1 MKRKSKKGLKYR
13 GNRTQ
18 GYGIHKKHRG
28 GGSRGGRGYAGS
40 KKHKRIGY
48 LKFEPEHY
56 DRKGFTPMSKKQG
69 RNIKAINVSE
79 LSKIIG
85 KDSKEIDLIKMK
97 IHKLLGSGSALGL
110 KGINVIVDKASNRA
124 VEKITE
130 VGGTV
135 SIRAKKAP
143 KAEAKPQKEAKK

>member
-56 DRKGFTPMSKKQG
+56 DRRGFTPMSKKQG
-69 RNIKAINVSE
+69 RKIRAINVSI
-79 LSKIIG
+79 LSTIIG
-85 KDSKEIDLIKMK
+85 KDSKEIDLTKMK
-97 IHKLLGSGSALGL
+97 IHKLLGSGSAEGL

-135 SIRAKKAP
+135 TIRAKKNKKAP
-143 KAEAKPQKEAKK
+143 KKELPKAKE